1 VSVAA
6 VVLAA
11 GGGSRF
17 SGPQHKLRAELR
29 GRPILARV
37 VDTALEAAL
46 DDVIVVTGAESFAD
60 LLPPGVVVVANPL
73 WQEGMA
79 TSLAAGWRRAAERG
93 HDAIVIGLA
102 DQPFVPAAAWRAV
115 AAAPGPLVTA
125 VFDGRRR
132 PPVKLAAEVWP
143 LLPESGDEGARALM
157 PRRPSLVSEVA
168 CEGEP
173 ADIDTTED
181 AARWS

>member
-1 VSVAA
+1 VSIAA

-17 SGPQHKLRAELR
+17 TGPQHKLRTELR
-29 GRPILARV
+29 GRAVVSRV
-37 VDTALEAAL
+37 LDTVLEAAL
-46 DDVIVVTGAESFAD
+46 DEVLVVTGAEPFTD
-60 LLPPGVVVVANPL
+60 LLPPGVVAVANPL
-73 WQEGMA
+73 WREGMA
-79 TSLAAGWRRAAERG
+79 TSLAAGWRCAAARD
-93 HDAIVIGLA
+93 HDAIVVGLA
-102 DQPFVPAAAWRAV
+102 DQPFVPVAAWRAV

-143 LLPESGDEGARALM
+143 LLPETGDEGARALM
-157 PRRPSLVSEVA
+157 RRRPSLVSEVA

>member
-1 VSVAA
+1 
-6 VVLAA
+6 
-11 GGGSRF
+11 
-17 SGPQHKLRAELR
+17 
-29 GRPILARV
+29 
-37 VDTALEAAL
+37 
-46 DDVIVVTGAESFAD
+46 
-60 LLPPGVVVVANPL
+60 
-73 WQEGMA
+73 MA

-102 DQPFVPAAAWRAV
+102 DQTFVPAAAWRAV
-115 AAAPGPLVTA
+115 GAAPGPVVTA

-157 PRRPSLVSEVA
+157 RRRPSLVSEVA